1 MNKEKKLLFL
11 NKQLGYTNSELEDF
25 NQLFEF
31 LDYLGDQQIPVFYLG
46 LIEVKDQLIESA
58 IFKKN
63 WLEQKIQEIEAE

>member
-1 MNKEKKLLFL
+1 MNKEEKLLFL
-11 NKQLGYTNSELEDF
+11 NKQLGHTNSELEDF

-31 LDYLGDQQIPVFYLG
+31 LDYLEDQQIPVFYLG

-63 WLEQKIQEIEAE
+63 WLEQKIQEIEA